1 MFSVCFICI
10 AMTLVRFLRE
20 MDLPG
25 TIFLSCRFF
34 THLLAGLVCLWRIKC
49 KVLDCNS

>member
-25 TIFLSCRFF
+25 TIFFVMPFFHTLARRSCVP
-34 THLLAGLVCLWRIKC
+34 LE
-49 KVLDCNS
+49 D